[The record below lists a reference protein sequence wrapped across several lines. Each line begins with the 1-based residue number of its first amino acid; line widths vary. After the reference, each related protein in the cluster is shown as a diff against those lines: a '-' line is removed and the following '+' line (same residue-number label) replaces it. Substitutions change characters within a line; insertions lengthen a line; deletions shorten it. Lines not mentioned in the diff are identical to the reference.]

1 MTTRQITLIRKSF
14 GNDKGDSVFNHKRL
28 SLARKRRR
36 LTGKGLAELAGI
48 SAITVSRLENGGND
62 PDDETIEK
70 LARALGYPRE
80 FFEDEDPEEIDTS
93 AVSFRS
99 LTKMS
104 AKERDAAIA
113 AGSLG
118 LQLSDWVE
126 AEFRLPSPNVLD
138 LSYETDPES
147 AARSL
152 RQFWGLG
159 EKPIGNVLGLLE
171 VNGVRVFSL
180 AENTATVDAFSFWR
194 NDRPFVF
201 LNNFKTAEHSI
212 YDSVHELGHL
222 AMHRH
227 AGTAPG
233 SQPSRSAE
241 REANQFAS
249 AFLMPENDVRA
260 RMPRFITVS
269 TIIEAKKRWRVSAMA
284 MTHRLRELDLLSE
297 WQYKSAC
304 IELGRRG
311 FRSGEPNG
319 VERQTSRV
327 WQKVLSQLW
336 SERRTKGDISA
347 KLHIPLDELEGL
359 IWGLTGPV
367 TRPSRDAR
375 SMIRAIN

>member
-1 MTTRQITLIRKSF
+1 
-14 GNDKGDSVFNHKRL
+14 VFNHKRL

-48 SAITVSRLENGGND
+48 SAITVSRLENGENQ
-62 PDDETIEK
+62 PDEETIAR
-70 LARALGYPRE
+70 LAQALGYPAE
-80 FFEDEDPEEIDTS
+80 FFSDDDPEEVDTS

-118 LQLSDWVE
+118 LQLSDWLDS
-126 AEFRLPSPNVLD
+126 EFRLPKANVID
-138 LSYETDPES
+138 LSYETDPEV

-152 RQFWGLG
+152 RQFWSLG

-171 VNGVRVFSL
+171 VNGIRVLSL

-194 NDRPFVF
+194 NERPFVF

-222 AMHRH
+222 TMHRH
-227 AGTAPG
+227 GGT
-233 SQPSRSAE
+233 QPSRPAE

-249 AFLMPENDVRA
+249 AFLMPANDVRT
-260 RMPRFITVS
+260 RMPRFITVN
-269 TIIEAKKRWRVSAMA
+269 TIIEAKTRWRVSAMA
-284 MTHRLRELDLLSE
+284 MAYRLRALGLLSE

-311 FRSGEPNG
+311 FRSGEPG
-319 VERQTSRV
+319 GIERETSRV
-327 WQKVLSQLW
+327 WHKVLSQLW
-336 SERRTKGDISA
+336 SERRTKSDVA
-347 KLHIPLDELEGL
+347 DRLHIPLDELEGL
-359 IWGLTGPV
+359 ICGLAGSIV
-367 TRPSRDAR
+367 RPERQEAR
-375 SMIRAIN
+375 GAIRAIK